1 MRKRGGSLDEARA
14 SGLGEELIFLVDTG
28 YGWVVGEVVSVG
40 EGRLDAGEGVFY
52 IVSWRRFR
60 VGKKNFSGGVFRESR
75 HLWDAGTYLV
85 DRVAEIGD
93 YD

>member
-1 MRKRGGSLDEARA
+1 MRERGFLYCFLEAF
-14 SGLGEELIFLVDTG
+14 SGRE
-28 YGWVVGEVVSVG
+28 
-40 EGRLDAGEGVFY
+40 
-52 IVSWRRFR
+52 
-60 VGKKNFSGGVFRESR
+60 KKFSGGVFRESR